1 MTDRR
6 WVAASWAIAAS
17 LFLTAILRGSG
28 SYYAGV
34 VGAAVYILLV
44 VVTAL
49 LSEFSIAL
57 VVALCASIEFF
68 VFPPVSRLHRIYGHS
83 WRGALAVAGISLLAG
98 GVALLVRKRL
108 VRGEVYSRWQE
119 VIERAAWGAAIEDP
133 KTHIFRNV
141 NPTFAHMH
149 GYTVE
154 ELIGQP
160 CTSVVAPENQAD
172 AAAHSHILQENCHT
186 VYEAIH
192 IRKDGSRF
200 PVLTDVTAY
209 TDESNSVTFLA
220 ATYQDISDRRRMEES
235 LQHTRLELEKRLDQ
249 RTLALHR
256 MSRRLQRVQDEA
268 RRKFAR
274 ELHDS
279 TGQHLVGLKMNL
291 EILRALSAD
300 TRQRELVE
308 DSLNITDRCI
318 SEVRTLSYVL
328 HPPLLDEMGL
338 APAIR
343 WFVDGF
349 SSRSGIDVKLDIP
362 SNLSELATETELV
375 LFRVIQECL
384 TNIHRH
390 SGSKLAE
397 IVLVQRDHKI
407 IMEVRDYGRG
417 IPTAQIDEHLNPLS
431 PMTVG
436 LPGMKERITELEG
449 QMEIISG
456 PLGTTIRATL
466 PLRTPLDNAA

>member
-1 MTDRR
+1 
-6 WVAASWAIAAS
+6 
-17 LFLTAILRGSG
+17 
-28 SYYAGV
+28 
-34 VGAAVYILLV
+34 
-44 VVTAL
+44 
-49 LSEFSIAL
+49 
-57 VVALCASIEFF
+57 
-68 VFPPVSRLHRIYGHS
+68 
-83 WRGALAVAGISLLAG
+83 
-98 GVALLVRKRL
+98 
-108 VRGEVYSRWQE
+108 
-119 VIERAAWGAAIEDP
+119 
-133 KTHIFRNV
+133 
-141 NPTFAHMH
+141 MH

-154 ELIGQP
+154 ELSGQP

-192 IRKDGSRF
+192 LRKDGSRF
-200 PVLTDVTAY
+200 PVLIDATAY

-235 LQHTRLELEKRLDQ
+235 LQHTRVQLEKRLEQ

-291 EILRALSAD
+291 EILRATAAA
-300 TRQRELVE
+300 RQRELVE

-338 APAIR
+338 AAAIR
-343 WFVDGF
+343 WLVDGF
-349 SSRSGIDVKLDIP
+349 SSRSGINVKLDIP

-397 IVLVQRDHKI
+397 IVLVQKDHKI

-417 IPTAQIDEHLNPLS
+417 IPIAQIDEHLNPLS

-449 QMEIISG
+449 EMEIISG

-466 PLRTPLDNAA
+466 PLRTPDQPLDNAA